1 MNAASADSEDTEV
14 QSISHIDGGELRVGE
29 DELCGRDSRRT
40 SEGNMVQLELNLK
53 YENLLLD
60 KKALRCILFADSMG
74 ADRR

>member
-1 MNAASADSEDTEV
+1 M
-14 QSISHIDGGELRVGE
+14 SIPKIRKSGLIGHRDGLEPRIGG
-29 DELCGRDSRRT
+29 DEPCGRDSRRIT
-40 SEGNMVQLELNLK
+40 EGNMVQQELNLK

>member
-1 MNAASADSEDTEV
+1 MQPV
-14 QSISHIDGGELRVGE
+14 SIPKIRKSGLICHVDGGELRVGG
-29 DELCGRDSRRT
+29 DEPCGRDSRRT
-40 SEGNMVQLELNLK
+40 SEGNMGQQEMNLK